1 MKFHKIL
8 IANRGEIA
16 VRIIRACRELGI
28 STVAVYSEA
37 DRDSLHVRLAD
48 EAYCIGPTLSKD
60 SYLNISNLISV
71 ATLTECDAIHPGY
84 GFLAENADFA
94 EICGSCNITFIGPS
108 PEAITKMGDKAVAKQ
123 TMRDAKVP
131 VIPGSIGVVEDLE
144 EAILIARDIGY
155 PVIIKA
161 TAGGGGKGIRLAE
174 DESSLI
180 GQITTAQQE
189 AQKAFGN
196 AGVYL
201 EKYLTGMKHVE
212 IQIIADKHGNAAYL
226 GERDCSIQRRR
237 QKLVEEAPCPVLSP
251 EKRKE
256 MGEAAVR
263 AALAVNYSGAGTL
276 EFLLSPD
283 GQFFFMEMNTRIQ
296 VEHPVT
302 EMVTGID
309 LIQEMISV
317 AEGNPLSF
325 TQDEVQINGWSI
337 ECRVNAEDPFRNF
350 MPSPGKIG
358 FYLAPGGPGVRVD
371 SAAYQGYTISPYYD
385 SMIAKLI
392 VWGPTREIAIAKMK
406 RALSEFA
413 IEGIHT
419 TIPFHQKLLEHPTF
433 IKGDFDIKFLEE
445 NEI

>member
-28 STVAVYSEA
+28 ATVAVYSEA
-37 DRDSLHVRLAD
+37 DRESLHVRLAD

-60 SYLNISNLISV
+60 SYLNLTNLMSV
-71 ATLTECDAIHPGY
+71 ATLTECDAVHPGY

-94 EICGSCNITFIGPS
+94 EICESCNITFIGPS
-108 PEAITKMGDKAVAKQ
+108 PDAITRMGDKSEAKR
-123 TMRDAKVP
+123 TMIAAGVP
-131 VIPGSIGVVEDLE
+131 VIPGSDGIVEDMD
-144 EAILIARDIGY
+144 EAIIIAREIGY

-174 DESSLI
+174 DEESLI
-180 GQITTAQQE
+180 KQITAAQQE

-196 AGVYL
+196 GGVYL
-201 EKYLTGMKHVE
+201 EKYLTSMKHVE
-212 IQIIADKHGNAAYL
+212 VQIIADKHGNAVHL
-226 GERDCSIQRRR
+226 GERDCSVQRRR

-251 EKRKE
+251 ELREE
-256 MGEAAVR
+256 MGAAAVR
-263 AALAVNYSGAGTL
+263 AAVAVNYSGAGTL
-276 EFLLSPD
+276 EFLLGQD
-283 GQFFFMEMNTRIQ
+283 GQFYFMEMNTRIQ

-325 TQDEVQINGWSI
+325 RQDEVVINGWSM
-337 ECRVNAEDPFRNF
+337 ECRINAEDPERNF
-350 MPSPGKIG
+350 MPSPGKID

-371 SAAYQGYTISPYYD
+371 SGAYPGYTISPYYD

-392 VWGPTREIAIAKMK
+392 VWAPTREQAIAKMK
-406 RALSEFA
+406 RALDEFA
-413 IEGIHT
+413 IEGIYT
-419 TIPFHQKLLEHPTF
+419 TIPFHMRLLNHETF
-433 IKGDFDIKFLEE
+433 VRGDFDIKFLEE
-445 NEI
+445 NEV